1 LLQKHYASDMLFCLV
16 YEKAQ
21 NHLLATAKCLAA
33 TKNILQNVVVLD
45 QYLWFIENRE
55 TISSKNI
62 RLDEK
67 NILESNHNLGFMGYG
82 IDDFMSKEKRRLPIF
97 DWFETT
103 FMVDNTGVF
112 FSNVDILS
120 QLMNL

>member
-1 LLQKHYASDMLFCLV
+1 MLQKHYASDMLFCLV